1 MRGLIKIGTRDVVL
15 NEAQMTTL
23 VALMRDVVFIKDEY
37 MGTNKGDNGT
47 NYKKLVRSIPVEE
60 LLGVNLMPDDYIDTL
75 IFKTK
80 LHDEA
85 VSSK

>member
-1 MRGLIKIGTRDVVL
+1 MRGLIKIGGRDVVL
-15 NEAQMTTL
+15 TETQMAAMVDL
-23 VALMRDVVFIKDEY
+23 LRDAVFIKDDY
-37 MGTNKGDNGT
+37 VGSNKGDNGT
-47 NYKKLVRSIPVEE
+47 NYKKLVRAIPVEE

-85 VSSK
+85 ASSK

>member
-37 MGTNKGDNGT
+37 MGTNKGDDGT
-47 NYKKLVRSIPVEE
+47 NNKKLVRSIPVEE
-60 LLGVNLMPDDYIDTL
+60 LLGVTLMPDDYVDTL

-80 LHDEA
+80 LHDETA
-85 VSSK
+85 SSK

>member
-15 NEAQMTTL
+15 NEAQMTAL

>member
-23 VALMRDVVFIKDEY
+23 VDLMREAVFIKDEY
-37 MGTNKGDNGT
+37 MGTNKGDDGT

-60 LLGVNLMPDDYIDTL
+60 LLGVTLMPDDYVDTL

-80 LHDEA
+80 LHDETA
-85 VSSK
+85 SSK

>member
-23 VALMRDVVFIKDEY
+23 VDLMREAVFIKDEY
-37 MGTNKGDNGT
+37 MGTNKGDDGT

-60 LLGVNLMPDDYIDTL
+60 LLGVTLMPDDYIDTL

-80 LHDEA
+80 LHDETA
-85 VSSK
+85 SSK

>member
-1 MRGLIKIGTRDVVL
+1 
-15 NEAQMTTL
+15 
-23 VALMRDVVFIKDEY
+23 MRDVVFIKDEY

>member
-1 MRGLIKIGTRDVVL
+1 
-15 NEAQMTTL
+15 
-23 VALMRDVVFIKDEY
+23 
-37 MGTNKGDNGT
+37 
-47 NYKKLVRSIPVEE
+47 VRSIPVEE
-60 LLGVNLMPDDYIDTL
+60 LLGVTLMPDDYIDTL

>member
-1 MRGLIKIGTRDVVL
+1 MRGLIKIGGRDVVL
-15 NEAQMTTL
+15 TEAQMAAMVDL
-23 VALMRDVVFIKDEY
+23 LRDAVFIKDDY
-37 MGTNKGDNGT
+37 VGSNKGDNGT
-47 NYKKLVRSIPVEE
+47 NYKKLVRAIPVEE

-85 VSSK
+85 ASSK

>member
-23 VALMRDVVFIKDEY
+23 VDLMREAVFIKDEY
-37 MGTNKGDNGT
+37 MGTNKGDDGT

-60 LLGVNLMPDDYIDTL
+60 LLGVTLMPDDYIDTL

>member
-37 MGTNKGDNGT
+37 MGTNKGDDGT

-60 LLGVNLMPDDYIDTL
+60 LLGVTLMPDDYIDTL

>member
-37 MGTNKGDNGT
+37 MGTNKGDDGT
-47 NYKKLVRSIPVEE
+47 NNKKLVRSIPVEE
-60 LLGVNLMPDDYIDTL
+60 LLGVTLMPDDYVDTL

-85 VSSK
+85 ASSK

>member
-37 MGTNKGDNGT
+37 MGTNKGDDGT

-60 LLGVNLMPDDYIDTL
+60 LLGVTLMPDDYVDTL

-85 VSSK
+85 ASSK

>member
-37 MGTNKGDNGT
+37 MGTNKGDDGT

-60 LLGVNLMPDDYIDTL
+60 LLGVTHMPDDYIDTL

>member
-37 MGTNKGDNGT
+37 IGSNKGDDGT
-47 NYKKLVRSIPVEE
+47 NYKKLVRSIPMEE

-85 VSSK
+85 ASSK

>member
-23 VALMRDVVFIKDEY
+23 VDLMRDVVFIKDEY
-37 MGTNKGDNGT
+37 MGTNKGDDGT

-60 LLGVNLMPDDYIDTL
+60 LLGVTLMPDDYIDTL

>member
-23 VALMRDVVFIKDEY
+23 VALMREAVFIKDEY
-37 MGTNKGDNGT
+37 MGTNKGDDGT

-60 LLGVNLMPDDYIDTL
+60 LLGVTLMPDDYIDTL